1 MSFQE
6 QWRLPSRCYGPHR
19 KLMLSWTGW
28 IFSMSRPVKS
38 DCSVLRTWLVDRH
51 SQEKMQEK
59 PEKKSTFSCLLK
71 WKCCPVETELNV
83 VLWPGFLNS
92 TFSPQLVPLKGS
104 WLAKSSH
111 VIFQTWKQSSC
122 LAGSLFKW
130 KTFICRN
137 TKVNRKPFNP
147 VGLFWGVPLVTKEF
161 NEGTKTHFYSPFTPH
176 TFFILNWMIF
186 VLIIIFI

>member
-1 MSFQE
+1 MDRTGNWCWVGLGESSLCLALSNPIVQNVVGRSTQSGE
-6 QWRLPSRCYGPHR
+6 DAREAR
-19 KLMLSWTGW
+19 K
-28 IFSMSRPVKS
+28 
-38 DCSVLRTWLVDRH
+38 
-51 SQEKMQEK
+51 
-59 PEKKSTFSCLLK
+59 KKSTFSSLK

-92 TFSPQLVPLKGS
+92 TFRPQLVPLKGS

-111 VIFQTWKQSSC
+111 VIFHTWKQSSC

-147 VGLFWGVPLVTKEF
+147 VGLFFEAFLWLPRNSTRAPK
-161 NEGTKTHFYSPFTPH
+161 HFFFLLSLH
-176 TFFILNWMIF
+176 TLSLFSIEWFLF
-186 VLIIIFI
+186 